1 MPTNKAP
8 TSNEWDLP
16 KLRASINFQVRLL
29 LLTQRLCIIYVL
41 ARMPN
46 DDEGGGQF
54 ADLSPKQDD
63 WKDPVSGESIAHGTS
78 GVSFW

>member
-1 MPTNKAP
+1 
-8 TSNEWDLP
+8 
-16 KLRASINFQVRLL
+16 
-29 LLTQRLCIIYVL
+29 
-41 ARMPN
+41 MPN